1 MANRKIYKVEFLKP
15 VPGSAYF
22 PGEKGTLSATTDEY
36 AALQKRGFVK
46 PLPKKTVRKKS
57 EGA

>member
-22 PGEKGTLSATTDEY
+22 PGEKGTLSATADEY

-46 PLPKKTVRKKS
+46 PLPKKTVKKKS
-57 EGA
+57 EEA